1 MMNRQAGQ
9 AAIRF
14 VSGPLAGRI
23 FPLQQASITIGSDGT
38 NTIVIPNDPQVAAH
52 HARIILQNNSWSIEK
67 HPLASVLFVDQQK
80 TDQTMI
86 SNNTLIKLGD
96 ATSFLFLVQG
106 STGVQEELADP
117 WKQSVPPAKSSSSIP
132 HPSTPTPYPSA
143 RDFSGLVNQR
153 PEQTAIAPL
162 SKMGIAALEI
172 SSNTYS
178 GKQTYPLDKQVI
190 NIGRDASNDIVIDDM
205 CVSKQHAQI
214 VREGNRLIFVHP
226 HPSRPQTA
234 NGLLYQG
241 RKIRGDEVFRKQL
254 NQGDIFRIVN
264 ENGSFVTLT
273 YNDGSGTQEDEI
285 PPVRPIKLEGNELT
299 IGRLPDNMV
308 VLPHPQVSAHHAKL
322 VREGGA
328 YRILDQ
334 HSTNHVYVNAQ
345 LVASA
350 LLKLGDEIRIGPYRF
365 TYESTQL
372 TQYDESNYI
381 RIDALNL
388 RQYGTNHVT
397 LLNNISLSIPPRKF
411 VAVVGG
417 SGAGKSTLMKA
428 LNGLRPA
435 AEGQVLYNG
444 QDYYRNMAAFNT
456 QIGYVPQ
463 DDIVHREL
471 TVERAL
477 YYAARMR
484 LPKDF
489 TAEQIKQRIDE
500 VLDDVEMTG
509 RRKLLIKSLS
519 GGQRKRVSIA
529 LELLANPSLF
539 FLDEPTSGLDPGL
552 DRKMMLLLRK
562 LADKGHTIILVTHA
576 TNNINNCDYVCF
588 LAAGGRMVYFGPP
601 DGAKSH
607 FQKVDFAE
615 IYTSLEPTE
624 ENPAVPEEA
633 EVKYRSSPAYAEYVG
648 KPLRES
654 QNKTN
659 GSASG
664 ATIKELRRT
673 KHSNPLRQFILLCQR
688 QIELLTNNVP
698 NLLILL
704 LQAPLIALLLMVLV
718 RAEIRTGIFDPS
730 NIVQCTTRVL
740 TNPNAP
746 ALPQARTETF
756 VGCEQVVNFL
766 KTDPNGIAYAK
777 QRGSATASVDDNVNK
792 ALQDYVTPANSGD
805 AQRVI
810 FLVAFF
816 AILFG
821 SINGTREIIKEG
833 AIYERER
840 TVNLGIMPYMFSK
853 IAILGLQ
860 ALIQAA
866 FILLIA
872 NAFEPLHQ
880 GVFLPILLEAYITL
894 ALASLGG
901 VMLGLLVSAIAPNE
915 DTANSL
921 LPIIIIPQTIF
932 AGSIIPLKDWVTQIA
947 STLFPIRWAM
957 VALGSSLG
965 LHSDKIDQN
974 TLFGNDTAF
983 HGTLFSVFSQ
993 ADATNRILLSWGA
1006 LAATT
1011 IVMIIL
1017 IGIFLK
1023 RKDIRR

>member
-1 MMNRQAGQ
+1 M
-9 AAIRF
+9 
-14 VSGPLAGRI
+14 
-23 FPLQQASITIGSDGT
+23 
-38 NTIVIPNDPQVAAH
+38 
-52 HARIILQNNSWSIEK
+52 
-67 HPLASVLFVDQQK
+67 
-80 TDQTMI
+80 
-86 SNNTLIKLGD
+86 
-96 ATSFLFLVQG
+96 
-106 STGVQEELADP
+106 
-117 WKQSVPPAKSSSSIP
+117 
-132 HPSTPTPYPSA
+132 
-143 RDFSGLVNQR
+143 
-153 PEQTAIAPL
+153 
-162 SKMGIAALEI
+162 
-172 SSNTYS
+172 
-178 GKQTYPLDKQVI
+178 
-190 NIGRDASNDIVIDDM
+190 
-205 CVSKQHAQI
+205 
-214 VREGNRLIFVHP
+214 
-226 HPSRPQTA
+226 
-234 NGLLYQG
+234 
-241 RKIRGDEVFRKQL
+241 
-254 NQGDIFRIVN
+254 
-264 ENGSFVTLT
+264 TLT
-273 YNDGSGTQEDEI
+273 FNDGSGVQEDEI
-285 PPVRPIKLEGNELT
+285 PPVHPIKLEGNELT
-299 IGRLPDNMV
+299 IGRLPDNTV
-308 VLPHPQVSAHHAKL
+308 VLAHPQVSAHHAKL
-322 VREGGA
+322 VREGGS

-345 LVASA
+345 LVSNAV
-350 LLKLGDEIRIGPYRF
+350 LKLGDEIRIGPYRF

-381 RIDALNL
+381 RIDAVNL

-463 DDIVHREL
+463 DDIVHRDL

-484 LPKDF
+484 LPSDF
-489 TAEQIKQRIDE
+489 TAEQIRQRIDE
-500 VLDDVEMTG
+500 VLDDVEMTP

-588 LAAGGRMVYFGPP
+588 LAAGGRLAYFGPP
-601 DGAKSH
+601 EGAKTY
-607 FQKVDFAE
+607 FNKFDFAE

-624 ENPAVPEEA
+624 ENTTIPEEA
-633 EVKYRSSPAYAEYVG
+633 EVQYRSSSEYAEFVG

-654 QNKTN
+654 QGKMN
-659 GSASG
+659 GSAGG
-664 ATIKELRRT
+664 ASIKELRRT
-673 KHSNPLRQFILLCQR
+673 KHSNPVRQFILLCQR
-688 QIELLTNNVP
+688 QLELLTNNVP

-718 RAEIRTGIFDPS
+718 RAEIRTGIFDS
-730 NIVQCTTRVL
+730 NNIVQCTTQVL
-740 TNPNAP
+740 TPNGP
-746 ALPQARTETF
+746 LALPVAKQSLFTD
-756 VGCEQVVNFL
+756 CQQVTNFL
-766 KTDPNGIAYAK
+766 NIDPRGIQFASQNGGV
-777 QRGSATASVDDNVNK
+777 QK
-792 ALQDYVTPANSGD
+792 ALQNFVTPANSGD

-840 TVNLGIMPYMFSK
+840 TVNLGIIPYMFSK

-932 AGSIIPLKDWVTQIA
+932 AGSIIPLKDWITQIA
-947 STLFPIRWAM
+947 STVFPIRWAM
-957 VALGSSLG
+957 IALGSSLG

-974 TLFGNDTAF
+974 TLFGNDTAY
-983 HGTLFSVFSQ
+983 HGTLFSIFTK
-993 ADATNRILLSWGA
+993 ADATNRILISWGA
-1006 LAATT
+1006 MAATT
-1011 IVMIIL
+1011 VLMIIL

>member
-9 AAIRF
+9 ATIRF
-14 VSGPLAGRI
+14 VSGPLTGRI
-23 FPLQQASITIGSDGT
+23 FPLQQATVTIGSDAT
-38 NTIVIPNDPQVAAH
+38 NTIVIPNDPQVAPH
-52 HARIILQNNSWSIEK
+52 HARVIWQNNSWSIEK
-67 HPLASVLFVDQQK
+67 HPLANALLVDQQK
-80 TDQTMI
+80 TDQTLI
-86 SNNTLIKLGD
+86 SNNTLVKLGD
-96 ATSFLFLVQG
+96 TTGFLFLVQG
-106 STGVQEELADP
+106 NTGVQDEVGDP
-117 WKQSVPPAKSSSSIP
+117 WQKQSQQPSPPPNSNP
-132 HPSTPTPYPSA
+132 LTPTPYQAAKTPASA
-143 RDFSGLVNQR
+143 RDFSGLVQR

-162 SKMGIAALEI
+162 SKMGIAALEVT
-172 SSNTYS
+172 SNTYG

-190 NIGRDASNDIVIDDM
+190 NIGRDAGNDIVINDM

-241 RKIRGDEVFRKQL
+241 RKIRGDEVFRKPL

-273 YNDGSGTQEDEI
+273 FNDGSGVQEDEI
-285 PPVRPIKLEGNELT
+285 PPVHPIKLEGNELT
-299 IGRLPDNMV
+299 IGRLPDNTV
-308 VLPHPQVSAHHAKL
+308 VLEHPQVSAHHAKL
-322 VREGGA
+322 VRDGGS

-345 LVASA
+345 LVSNAM
-350 LLKLGDEIRIGPYRF
+350 LKLGDEIRIGPYRF

-381 RIDALNL
+381 RIDAVNL

-444 QDYYRNMAAFNT
+444 QNYYRNMAAFNT

-463 DDIVHREL
+463 DDIVHRDL

-484 LPKDF
+484 LPSDF
-489 TAEQIKQRIDE
+489 TTEQIKQRIDE
-500 VLDDVEMTG
+500 VLDDVEMTP

-588 LAAGGRMVYFGPP
+588 LAAGGRLAYFGPP
-601 DGAKSH
+601 EGAKTY
-607 FQKVDFAE
+607 FNKFDFAE

-624 ENPAVPEEA
+624 ENATIPEEA
-633 EVKYRSSPAYAEYVG
+633 EVHYRSSSEYAEFIG

-654 QNKTN
+654 QGKMN
-659 GSASG
+659 GSTGG

-688 QIELLTNNVP
+688 QLELLTNNVP

-718 RAEIRTGIFDPS
+718 RAEIRTGIFDS
-730 NIVQCTTRVL
+730 NNIVQCTTQVL
-740 TNPNAP
+740 TPTGP
-746 ALPQARTETF
+746 LALPQAKQSLFT
-756 VGCEQVVNFL
+756 GCQQVINFL
-766 KTDPNGIAYAK
+766 NTNTKGIQYASQNGGV
-777 QRGSATASVDDNVNK
+777 QK
-792 ALQDYVTPANSGD
+792 ALQNFVTPANSGD

-840 TVNLGIMPYMFSK
+840 TVNLGIIPYMFSK

-901 VMLGLLVSAIAPNE
+901 VMLGLLVSALAPNE

-947 STLFPIRWAM
+947 STVFPIRWAM
-957 VALGSSLG
+957 IALGSSLG

-974 TLFGNDTAF
+974 TLFGNDTAY
-983 HGTLFSVFSQ
+983 HGTLFSIFTK

-1006 LAATT
+1006 MAATT
-1011 IVMIIL
+1011 VLMIIL

>member
-1 MMNRQAGQ
+1 MMNKQAGQ

-14 VSGPLAGRI
+14 VSGPLAGRN
-23 FPLQQASITIGSDGT
+23 FPLQQAIITIGRDGS
-38 NTIVIPNDPQVAAH
+38 NTIAIPNDPQVAPH
-52 HARIILQNNSWSIEK
+52 HARVLWQNNSWTIEK
-67 HPLASVLFVDQQK
+67 HPLASALFVDQQR

-86 SNNTLIKLGD
+86 SNNTLVKLGD
-96 ATSFLFLVQG
+96 TTSFLFLVQG
-106 STGVQEELADP
+106 STSVQDEVVDP
-117 WKQSVPPAKSSSSIP
+117 WRQ
-132 HPSTPTPYPSA
+132 PTPNPPTPPPYQAASGG
-143 RDFSGLVNQR
+143 RDFSGLINQR

-162 SKMGIAALEI
+162 SKMGIAALEV

-226 HPSRPQTA
+226 HPNRPQTA

-241 RKIRGDEVFRKQL
+241 RKIRGDEVFRKPL

-273 YNDGSGTQEDEI
+273 FNDGTGTQEDVV
-285 PPVRPIKLEGNELT
+285 PPVRPIKLESNELT
-299 IGRLPDNMV
+299 IGRLPDNTV

-322 VREGGA
+322 VREGGS

-345 LVASA
+345 LVATA
-350 LLKLGDEIRIGPYRF
+350 LLKMGDEIRIGPYRF

-435 AEGQVLYNG
+435 AEGQVMYNG

-463 DDIVHREL
+463 DDIVHRDL

-489 TAEQIKQRIDE
+489 TSGQIKQRIDE

-588 LAAGGRMVYFGPP
+588 LAAGGRLVYFGPP
-601 DGAKSH
+601 DGAKSY

-624 ENPAVPEEA
+624 DSPTIPEEA
-633 EVKYRSSPAYAEYVG
+633 EVQYRSSPAYTEYIG

-654 QNKTN
+654 QSKAN
-659 GSASG
+659 GATG

-673 KHSNPLRQFILLCQR
+673 KNSNPLRQFILLCQR

-718 RAEIRTGIFDPS
+718 KGEIRSGIFDPN

-740 TNPNAP
+740 TNPAAP
-746 ALPQARTETF
+746 ALPQASAQTF
-756 VGCEQVVNFL
+756 VDCQQVVNFL
-766 KTDPNGIAYAK
+766 QTDPKGIDYAK
-777 QRGSATASVDDNVNK
+777 QRGDPNASVDANVKK

-840 TVNLGIMPYMFSK
+840 TVNLGIIPYMFSK

-894 ALASLGG
+894 ALSSLGG

-932 AGSIIPLKDWVTQIA
+932 AGSIIPLKDWVTQVA
-947 STLFPIRWAM
+947 STIFPIRWAM

-983 HGTLFSVFSQ
+983 HGTLFSVFSK

-1011 IVMIIL
+1011 VVMIIL